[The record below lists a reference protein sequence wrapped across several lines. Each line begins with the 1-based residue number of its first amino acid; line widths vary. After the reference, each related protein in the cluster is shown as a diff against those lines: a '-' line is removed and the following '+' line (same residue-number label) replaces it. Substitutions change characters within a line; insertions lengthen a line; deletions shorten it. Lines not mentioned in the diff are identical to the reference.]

1 MLQNKLD
8 DIVHNLPGHPRCP
21 HLICGANRTSI
32 LRMAIRLPDVSTCKC
47 MKNRRVSVTLIA
59 PMQTLHDAKRAL
71 TESGQQ
77 AVAQHGVCFAVVM
90 TK

>member
-1 MLQNKLD
+1 
-8 DIVHNLPGHPRCP
+8 
-21 HLICGANRTSI
+21 
-32 LRMAIRLPDVSTCKC
+32 
-47 MKNRRVSVTLIA
+47 MKNRRVSVTLVA
-59 PMQTLHDAKRAL
+59 PMQTLHDVKRAL